1 MKILQRKISEEQLS
15 MYFQKILTSGKSF
28 AVTFSTTFE
37 LAIKP
42 LAFPANASE
51 T

>member
-1 MKILQRKISEEQLS
+1 MKTVQRKISEEQLS
-15 MYFQKILTSGKSF
+15 IYFQKRLTSGKSF

-37 LAIKP
+37 SATEP
-42 LAFPANASE
+42 LVLPSNAWE